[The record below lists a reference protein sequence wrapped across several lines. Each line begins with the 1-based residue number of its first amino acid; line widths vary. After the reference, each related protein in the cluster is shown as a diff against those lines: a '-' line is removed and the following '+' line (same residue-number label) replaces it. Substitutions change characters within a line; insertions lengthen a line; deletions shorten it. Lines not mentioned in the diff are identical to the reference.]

1 MVMGSTMPVTPWSR
15 PILQLDE
22 SLGSKKDLVRIRDNF
37 SAIVLRGDNL
47 WLGGDEGTQIDRMT
61 RDGVGN
67 FGQHRRFDLGK
78 LVTLPI
84 VASKPSEI
92 DIEGLDFDSG
102 YLWVVGS
109 HSRKRKKA
117 EDDKTPVENRKR
129 LATIEPEGNRYVLA
143 RVPLDATSEPATQS
157 DSLRAARLDGDDK
170 GDLLTRALSVDPHV
184 GPFCQIPSKD
194 NGLDVE
200 GLAVRGDRAFLGLRG
215 PVVRGW
221 ALVLELELQDSTP
234 GTLVLAKPLRK
245 HFLQLEGLGVRE
257 LAIHGKDLYILAGP
271 TMDLDGPVFVYR
283 WPDALDNATEAL
295 MPREALQKVL
305 AVPYGTG
312 KDAGRDHGEGIAL
325 MEREGFA
332 PRVMVCYD
340 SPAEARLVGGGGIR
354 ADVFDLDDNDI
365 DS

>member
-1 MVMGSTMPVTPWSR
+1 MPVTPWSR
-15 PILQLDE
+15 PILHLDL
-22 SLGSKKDLVRIRDNF
+22 SLGSKKDLARIRDNF
-37 SAIVLRGDNL
+37 SAIVLQSDHL

-61 RDGVGN
+61 RDGDGN

-78 LVTLPI
+78 LVNLPI
-84 VASKPSEI
+84 LTSEPPEI

-102 YLWVVGS
+102 YLWVIGS

-117 EDDKTPVENRKR
+117 EDDKTPEENRKR
-129 LATIEPEGNRYVLA
+129 LAKIDSEGNRYTLA

-157 DSLRAARLDGDDK
+157 GSLRAARLDGDDK
-170 GDLLTRALSVDPHV
+170 GDLLTGALAVDPHV

-215 PVVRGW
+215 PVLRGW
-221 ALVLELELQDSTP
+221 ALVLELRLQDSTP
-234 GTLVLAKPLRK
+234 GTLVLANPLRK

-283 WPDALDNATEAL
+283 WPDALDNATEVL
-295 MPREALQKVL
+295 MPRKALRKVL

-325 MEREGFA
+325 IERGGFP
-332 PRVMVCYD
+332 PRVMICYD
-340 SPAEARLVGGGGIR
+340 SPVEGRLAGDGGVR
-354 ADVFDLDDNDI
+354 ADVFDLAENDI